1 MEKLR
6 RKVRLARRRLA
17 VQQFLRAAP
26 WFLFVALAVAALV
39 IAVDKYYPL
48 GLVSWVWPAIGV
60 AVGVVG
66 AALLVWLRGQS
77 ELDAALEIDRRF
89 GLAERVSSAYALPA
103 AERDTPMGRALVD
116 DAVRAIARV
125 DVAPGFRLSLSR
137 AALLP
142 LLPAVVAFL
151 ISVFLNPIS
160 ETATATT
167 EDSAQKLEVKKTVEV
182 AQKKIAERLKEARE
196 NDLKEAE
203 ALAKLEAGMK
213 ELSKGDDDKRQALVK
228 MNDLNKEL
236 AERREQLRAGERLQ
250 EQFQQLKNLAKGPA
264 DKLAEALQEG
274 NMQEGARELQA
285 LQEKLQAGQ
294 LDEQSRAELAQQLA
308 AMEQKLKSAVEK
320 QREMADDLKRQIAEK
335 RAAGQS
341 KEAEQLEK
349 KLAKLE
355 QMAPQ
360 MEKLSQMAMKMGQ
373 CSSCMKEGDKE
384 SAAAALAE
392 MQGELAEM
400 AKEQAAGQL
409 LDDALEEM
417 ADAKAGLGEMDSENE
432 GNMFGQAQQRTE
444 RRGLQPGQ
452 GHLDAER
459 PEDEVDGGLY
469 DTKVRQKVGR
479 GAVSVT
485 GQLDGP
491 NAKGRVEQEIQSQF
505 EAARSSATDPLAD
518 TKMPRGYR
526 EHARTYFDVLREG
539 GKGEKR
545 PE

>member
-1 MEKLR
+1 
-6 RKVRLARRRLA
+6 
-17 VQQFLRAAP
+17 
-26 WFLFVALAVAALV
+26 
-39 IAVDKYYPL
+39 
-48 GLVSWVWPAIGV
+48 
-60 AVGVVG
+60 
-66 AALLVWLRGQS
+66 
-77 ELDAALEIDRRF
+77 
-89 GLAERVSSAYALPA
+89 
-103 AERDTPMGRALVD
+103 
-116 DAVRAIARV
+116 
-125 DVAPGFRLSLSR
+125 
-137 AALLP
+137 LP
-142 LLPAVVAFL
+142 LVPAVVAFL
-151 ISVFLNPIS
+151 LSVFLNPVA

-167 EDSAQKLEVKKTVEV
+167 EDPAQKLAVKKTVEV
-182 AQKKIAERLKEARE
+182 AQKKIAERLQEARE
-196 NDLKEAE
+196 NDLKEVE

-236 AERREQLRAGERLQ
+236 AERREQLRGNERLQ

-264 DKLAEALQEG
+264 DKLTEALQEG
-274 NMQEGARELQA
+274 NMQQAARELQA
-285 LQEKLQAGQ
+285 LQEKLKSGQ
-294 LDEQSRAELAQQLA
+294 LDEQGTAELAQQLS

-320 QREMADDLKRQIAEK
+320 QREMADEMKRQIAEK
-335 RAAGQS
+335 RAAGHS

-360 MEKLSQMAMKMGQ
+360 MEKLSQMATKMGQ
-373 CSSCMKEGDKE
+373 CSSCMKEGDKQ

-392 MQGELAEM
+392 MQGELSEM

-417 ADAKAGLGEMDSENE
+417 ADAKAGLGEME
-432 GNMFGQAQQRTE
+432 GDEAEGRMFGQARQRTE

-452 GHLDAER
+452 GHLDADR
-459 PEDEVDGGLY
+459 PEDDIDGGLY

-505 EAARSSATDPLAD
+505 EAARSSSADPLAD

-539 GKGEKR
+539 DKGDKR
-545 PE
+545 AE